1 MSADDSQTCHNCEYL
16 WTTDHLVRLRQAES
30 DAAEAYGTAEP
41 EVYDG
46 LRRRVFEV
54 EEEQFENQITLY
66 SYEEFWIDEDGEFG
80 VKYSASCRRCGFR
93 FEFKTTEQIAFPQEG
108 TTLSED
114 EE

>member
-16 WTTDHLVRLRQAES
+16 WTADHIARLAQAES
-30 DAAEAYGTAEP
+30 DATEAYGTGGS

-46 LRRRVFEV
+46 LRRRVFVV
-54 EEEQFENQITLY
+54 EAENFDDGITLY

-80 VKYSASCRRCGFR
+80 VSYNASCRRCGFD
-93 FEFKTTEQIAFPQEG
+93 FKFKTTEQIDFPQDG
-108 TTLSED
+108 TKLAAD